1 VKPTII
7 AAALALTIGGVAFPA
22 CNSQNSDN
30 MKDRVSAALKNANMK
45 DVDVDY
51 DRNERVVHL
60 KGSVDS
66 PAERARAEQLAAGA
80 VGTSGRVLNE
90 VTVKG
95 VDEKT
100 ADDNDGRI
108 KDQLKD
114 AVDRDPQLKNE
125 NVDFSVNNGAVEIS
139 GSVASAAEKSR
150 VTEMARSVAGV
161 KDVANALEV
170 KGEEAAGTSGRRA
183 PADQRR

>member
-1 VKPTII
+1 MKPTIL
-7 AAALALTIGGVAFPA
+7 AAALALAIGSAAFPA
-22 CNSQNSDN
+22 CNSRPNDN
-30 MKDRVSAALKNANMK
+30 TKDRVSTALKNANMK
-45 DVDVDY
+45 DIDVDY
-51 DRNERVVHL
+51 DRDEHIVHL

-66 PAERARAEQLAAGA
+66 PAERARAEQLASGA

-95 VDEKT
+95 MDDKT

-114 AVDRDPQLKNE
+114 AVDRDPQLTNE
-125 NVDFSVNNGAVEIS
+125 KVDFSVNNGAVEIS
-139 GSVASAAEKSR
+139 GTVASAAEKSR
-150 VTEMARSVAGV
+150 LTEMARSVDGV

-170 KGEEAAGTSGRRA
+170 KGEDSSAAPRRR